1 MYAQFRISVYKLK
14 LIFYFSLFFTLGLF
28 NYLSRKRKIDAA
40 GNTSDCWRNP
50 FSSQCCISIPP
61 ENIGKPLGFFYLFRG
76 YRNVALPRNG
86 SNKIDFYTEKLS
98 SVKSKVL
105 WIEIK
110 TYIFHISTI
119 YLNHHQRCHN
129 RFCHSKNNTAFFWQ
143 VSLIVLERYL
153 APLWYSAKIRILH
166 ILYLTNVTIHNRIK

>member
-28 NYLSRKRKIDAA
+28 NYLSRKRNYGKLMQPETLQIVDVTHFLLSVAFLYPLK
-40 GNTSDCWRNP
+40 TSENLQVFFI
-50 FSSQCCISIPP
+50 FSEGIEMQHCQEMVQIRQI
-61 ENIGKPLGFFYLFRG
+61 
-76 YRNVALPRNG
+76 
-86 SNKIDFYTEKLS
+86 FYTEKLS

-129 RFCHSKNNTAFFWQ
+129 RFCHSKNNTAFF
-143 VSLIVLERYL
+143 
-153 APLWYSAKIRILH
+153 
-166 ILYLTNVTIHNRIK
+166 